1 MHATSP
7 RTPIYPISRRATL
20 VSALALAMAGGMA
33 AAPAFAQ
40 DTGVSGKRWAVVGG
54 YAHQEPTGNGT
65 IDGNQAEFDGSGAG
79 TLSASWYL
87 NDHVAFEGWGAV
99 TKFDHRVTTAEDGK
113 IGTISSQPWA
123 LSAQYHFRDGNE
135 TVRPFVGLG
144 YFQSN
149 ASDEDQDSVGPY
161 ADNHIGFGTASG
173 PMATVGVDLNV
184 TDNMFIRT
192 DARYLH
198 GNSDIEVDGAPAGEA
213 DLNPVVIGVGV
224 GARF

>member
-1 MHATSP
+1 
-7 RTPIYPISRRATL
+7 
-20 VSALALAMAGGMA
+20 
-33 AAPAFAQ
+33 
-40 DTGVSGKRWAVVGG
+40 
-54 YAHQEPTGNGT
+54 
-65 IDGNQAEFDGSGAG
+65 
-79 TLSASWYL
+79 
-87 NDHVAFEGWGAV
+87 
-99 TKFDHRVTTAEDGK
+99 
-113 IGTISSQPWA
+113 

-149 ASDEDQDSVGPY
+149 VSDEDQDNVGPY
-161 ADNHIGFGTASG
+161 ADHHIGFGTASG

-198 GNSDIEVDGAPAGEA
+198 GNSDIEVDGAQAGNA
-213 DLNPVVIGVGV
+213 DLNPVVLGVGV

>member
-1 MHATSP
+1 MHASP
-7 RTPIYPISRRATL
+7 RNPISRRTIIVPAI
-20 VSALALAMAGGMA
+20 ALALAGGMA

-40 DTGVSGKRWAVVGG
+40 DTGASGKRWAVVGG

-65 IDGNQAEFDGSGAG
+65 IDGNEAEFDGSGAG

-99 TKFDHRVTTAEDGK
+99 TKFDHRVDTSDGK

-123 LSAQYHFRDGNE
+123 LSAQYHFRGGNE
-135 TVRPFVGLG
+135 IVRPFVGLG
-144 YFQSN
+144 YFQANVSE
-149 ASDEDQDSVGPY
+149 EDQDTVGPY

-173 PMATVGVDLNV
+173 PMATLGMDINV
-184 TDNMFIRT
+184 TDNAFIRT
-192 DARYLH
+192 DVRYLH
-198 GNSDIEVDGAPAGEA
+198 GNSDIEVDGAAAGEA
-213 DLNPVVIGVGV
+213 DLNPMVLGIGV